1 VGVAPLLERRHLL
14 LVEDTVNR
22 IKSSLALAL
31 LTVLAAGCSG
41 GGAGTVPSTTNLTPA
56 SSSRA
61 VVHTND
67 TLGGVG
73 NIAPAGGM
81 SVFLTDAPPVLGSLT
96 PTAINLGID
105 AVKVEY
111 DGHLATIASYST
123 PYVVNVMENPG
134 NPSSPIGIGQAYS
147 GIYHRV
153 VFVIDAASSNVVAN
167 GQTYPIQFEGGEK
180 SESTIGAG
188 RNTRTTVDDGTVTMS
203 VEDNFLVDDNPA
215 AAVQADFN
223 AYESLALVNGQIVAR
238 PTLFAVPDSVAGKI
252 DGTVTNANGSPV
264 VGATVAAFTAYG
276 HLANTTATDAN
287 GNFDL
292 HTLRSGSY
300 RVIVLN
306 QYTTASGQTLNAT
319 GNSNSN
325 TFVAGPWV
333 TVQAGQTTQTGSIAD

>member
-1 VGVAPLLERRHLL
+1 MI
-14 LVEDTVNR
+14 R
-22 IKSSLALAL
+22 IKSALALAL
-31 LTVLAAGCSG
+31 LTALAAGCSG
-41 GGAGTVPSTTNLTPA
+41 GGAGSVPATTTLSPA

-61 VVHTND
+61 IVHTND

-73 NIAPAGGM
+73 NIGPAGGM

-111 DGHLATIASYST
+111 NGQLATIASYST

-134 NPSSPIGIGQAYS
+134 NPTSPIGIGQAYS

-167 GQTYPIQFEGGEK
+167 GQTYPIQFEEQR
-180 SESTIGAG
+180 SQSTIGAG
-188 RNTRTTVDDGTVTMS
+188 RNTRTTVDNGTVTMS
-203 VEDNFLVDDNPA
+203 VEDNFLIAGNPA

-238 PTLFAVPDSVAGKI
+238 PTLFAVPDADAGKI

-264 VGATVAAFTAYG
+264 VGATVAAFTAFG

-300 RVIVLN
+300 RVVVLN
-306 QYTTASGQTLNAT
+306 TYTTASGQTLNAT
-319 GNSNSN
+319 GNSNGN
-325 TFVAGPWV
+325 TFVAGPWI